1 MRASNL
7 FDPRA
12 QKTAGKAQPA
22 RTAPAHCE
30 SPPRPERLGSWRA
43 RHGVGERQHLRHG
56 RQTLPAPLAAVATR
70 VDPHRRLPHR
80 AHRRYPRLGLGE
92 HAAERPAP
100 RWPAERPRGQPQYMR
115 PQPFGPAVPRRM
127 RRRALTEQI
136 PGHRS

>member
-1 MRASNL
+1 MRASYL

-22 RTAPAHCE
+22 RTAPAHRE
-30 SPPRPERLGSWRA
+30 SPPQPERLGPWRA
-43 RHGVGERQHLRHG
+43 RDGVGERQHLRHG

-92 HAAERPAP
+92 DAAERPVR
-100 RWPAERPRGQPQYMR
+100 RWPAELARGQPQPMR
-115 PQPFGPAVPRRM
+115 PQPFGPPVQRRM
-127 RRRALTEQI
+127 RRRALAEQ
-136 PGHRS
+136 PLRHGP